1 MTLTLLPPPT
11 TTSPAPSPSDTEGE
25 GVTLDPELVLGI
37 ILPILI
43 LLVCVAIAVVCVR
56 NKKTLL
62 ILFQVWPLTQISLF
76 AFCQKSW
83 ARRLIFKSVAFVD
96 TEIQGKICLATLDT
110 K

>member
-11 TTSPAPSPSDTEGE
+11 TTSPAPSSDTEEG

-43 LLVCVAIAVVCVR
+43 LLVCVAIAVVCVK

-62 ILFQVWPLTQISLF
+62 ILFQVWPLTHFSISFL
-76 AFCQKSW
+76 
-83 ARRLIFKSVAFVD
+83 
-96 TEIQGKICLATLDT
+96 
-110 K
+110 